1 MARAKRLNSEKV
13 TISIDSDIL
22 LNAKHKALD
31 SRLTLSD
38 YIQGLVSKD
47 LGKKPVKVVAVP
59 SDQELGTDIF
69 ANYDSEKIDIPQIS
83 LPLDEIDEKILELK
97 ESGLSFQ
104 KIADQLN
111 NEGLKSP
118 TGGEFNKNYIDRRY
132 KKLKK

>member
-1 MARAKRLNSEKV
+1 MARAKRLNAEKV

-22 LNAKHKALD
+22 LNAKIKAIRC
-31 SRLTLSD
+31 RLTLSD

-47 LGKKPVKVVAVP
+47 LSKKNAEVEVKVVPAP
-59 SDQELGTDIF
+59 SDQELGINKKNDL
-69 ANYDSEKIDIPQIS
+69 PQIS
-83 LPLDEIDEKILELK
+83 IPLTEIDEKILELK

-104 KIADQLN
+104 KIADQFN
-111 NEGLKSP
+111 EEGLKSP